1 MPDES
6 FSIGEAALDGLFP
19 FHVVVGADG
28 GLLNV
33 GSALRRAVP
42 EIGPGQPFAE
52 HFRISRPGRLAGAES
67 EPERLQGH
75 LLRLVAGKG
84 GLELRGQVTALDGG
98 SAYLIAA
105 SPIVAT
111 SEELNR
117 LGLHVSDF
125 ALHDSAPDLI
135 ILLQASQTALQ
146 DTRRLASRLE
156 ATSEELRSSKEEAER
171 ASQAKSEFLAVMS
184 HEIRTPLHGLS
195 STIHLLG
202 DISMDAEQRELL
214 DVMGRCN
221 ETLGMI
227 LGNILDFSKIEA
239 GKIELDSVEFEL
251 KDLVERTVEVFAEQ
265 ARAKGVQLRTPKQI
279 PALQLKGD
287 SVRVGQIL
295 TNLLSNALKFT
306 TEGHVA
312 LELEARDDG
321 SGRLGIDM
329 RIADTGAGMTMAASE
344 SLFEAFSQADRST
357 TRRFGGTGLG
367 LAISR
372 RLARMMGGDVA
383 LTHTALG
390 EGSTFS
396 VHLSLEKCQEDDG
409 ARGDEAGG
417 RPAVASFPGRRIL
430 VAEDNVTNRFVIC
443 KLLERRG
450 LDLEFAGDGRAA
462 VEALDRG
469 EYDLVLMDLQMPHMD
484 GLEATRRIR
493 SSGGEQAGIP
503 IIALTANAMTE
514 QRNEALDAGMDHFL
528 TKPLRPEDLDKA
540 LKRFLESPSGD
551 AGPGGA

>member
-1 MPDES
+1 
-6 FSIGEAALDGLFP
+6 
-19 FHVVVGADG
+19 
-28 GLLNV
+28 
-33 GSALRRAVP
+33 
-42 EIGPGQPFAE
+42 
-52 HFRISRPGRLAGAES
+52 
-67 EPERLQGH
+67 
-75 LLRLVAGKG
+75 
-84 GLELRGQVTALDGG
+84 
-98 SAYLIAA
+98 
-105 SPIVAT
+105 
-111 SEELNR
+111 
-117 LGLHVSDF
+117 
-125 ALHDSAPDLI
+125 
-135 ILLQASQTALQ
+135 
-146 DTRRLASRLE
+146 
-156 ATSEELRSSKEEAER
+156 
-171 ASQAKSEFLAVMS
+171 
-184 HEIRTPLHGLS
+184 
-195 STIHLLG
+195 
-202 DISMDAEQRELL
+202 
-214 DVMGRCN
+214 
-221 ETLGMI
+221 
-227 LGNILDFSKIEA
+227 
-239 GKIELDSVEFEL
+239 
-251 KDLVERTVEVFAEQ
+251 
-265 ARAKGVQLRTPKQI
+265 
-279 PALQLKGD
+279 
-287 SVRVGQIL
+287 
-295 TNLLSNALKFT
+295 
-306 TEGHVA
+306 
-312 LELEARDDG
+312 
-321 SGRLGIDM
+321 
-329 RIADTGAGMTMAASE
+329 MTMAASE